1 MKELYSENYKTLI
14 KDLKMIQRNENISCS
29 HQKWI
34 KYLGISLTKEMKE
47 LYSENYKTLIKD
59 LKMIQ
64 RNENISCFL
73 RFGRINIV
81 KMSIGLKAIFEQ
93 LQI

>member
-14 KDLKMIQRNENISCS
+14 KDLK
-29 HQKWI
+29 
-34 KYLGISLTKEMKE
+34 T
-47 LYSENYKTLIKD
+47 
-59 LKMIQ
+59 IQ

-81 KMSIGLKAIFEQ
+81 KMSIALKAIFEQ

>member
-14 KDLKMIQRNENISCS
+14 KDLKM
-29 HQKWI
+29 
-34 KYLGISLTKEMKE
+34 T
-47 LYSENYKTLIKD
+47 
-59 LKMIQ
+59 Q

-81 KMSIGLKAIFEQ
+81 KMAITLKAIFEQ